1 MLITTEGVPK
11 VILAGD
17 LRPGMKIEL
26 DGVPFIVT
34 DYQWVKPGKGGA
46 FNRTKL
52 KNMRTGSIVERTFRT
67 EEKVDSA
74 NLEERRAQFL
84 YRSDDEY
91 HFMDT
96 ETYEQFFLPEEQ
108 LGDARDYLKEEMV
121 VTIVSHRGS
130 PLNVVVP
137 TFVELV
143 VAQTDPGVRGDT
155 ASGGSK
161 PATLETGA
169 VIQVPLFINVGDRL
183 RVDTRAGTY
192 IERA

>member
-1 MLITTEGVPK
+1 

-17 LRPGMKIEL
+17 LRPGMKVEM
-26 DGVPFIVT
+26 DGVPFVVI

-46 FNRTKL
+46 FNRTKM
-52 KNMRTGSIVERTFRT
+52 KNMRTGSIIERTFRS
-67 EEKVDSA
+67 EEKLEQAV
-74 NLEERRAQFL
+74 LEERRAQFM
-84 YRSDDEY
+84 YRSNDEF
-91 HFMDT
+91 HFMET
-96 ETYEQFFLPEEQ
+96 ETFEQFFLPEAQ
-108 LGDARDYLKEEMV
+108 LGDAQNYLKEEMV

-130 PLNVVVP
+130 PLRVEVP
-137 TFVELV
+137 TFVELTV
-143 VAQTDPGVRGDT
+143 TETDPGVRGDT

-183 RVDTRAGTY
+183 RVDTRTGTY

>member
-1 MLITTEGVPK
+1 MIS
-11 VILAGD
+11 AGD
-17 LRPGMKIEL
+17 LRVGTKIEL
-26 DGVPFIVT
+26 DGVPFIVV

-52 KNMRTGSIVERTFRT
+52 KNLRTGSIAERTFRT

-74 NLEERRAQFL
+74 NLEERHAQFL
-84 YRSDDEY
+84 YRNDDEF

-96 ETYEQFFLPEEQ
+96 ETYEQFFLPQKQ
-108 LGDARDYLKEEMV
+108 LADAQNYLKEETV

-130 PLNVVVP
+130 PLSVEIP

-143 VAQTDPGVRGDT
+143 VTETEPGFRGDT

-161 PATLETGA
+161 PATMETGA
-169 VIQVPLFINVGDRL
+169 VIQVPLFINIGDRL
-183 RVDTRAGTY
+183 RVDTRTGSY

>member
-1 MLITTEGVPK
+1 MIF
-11 VILAGD
+11 AGD
-17 LRPGMKIEL
+17 LRPGMKIEV
-26 DGVPFIVT
+26 DGVPFVVT

-52 KNMRTGSIVERTFRT
+52 KNMRSGAIVERTFRT
-67 EEKVDSA
+67 EEKLPA
-74 NLEERRAQFL
+74 AELEEKRVQFL
-84 YRSDDEY
+84 YQSGDEF

-96 ETYEQFFLPEEQ
+96 ETYEQFFLSEEQ
-108 LGDARDYLKEEMV
+108 LGDARKYLKEEMV

-130 PLNVVVP
+130 PLMVEVP
-137 TFVELV
+137 TFVELA
-143 VAQTDPGVRGDT
+143 VAETDPGVRGDT

-161 PATLETGA
+161 PAPLETGA

-183 RVDTRAGTY
+183 RVDTRTGTY

>member
-1 MLITTEGVPK
+1 
-11 VILAGD
+11 
-17 LRPGMKIEL
+17 MKIEL
-26 DGVPFIVT
+26 DGVPFVVT

-52 KNMRTGSIVERTFRT
+52 RNMRTGSIAERTFRT
-67 EEKVDSA
+67 EEKVEQA
-74 NLEERRAQFL
+74 RLEERRAQFM

-96 ETYEQFFLPEEQ
+96 ETYEQFFLPEAQ
-108 LGDARDYLKEEMV
+108 LRDARDYLKEEMV
-121 VTIVSHRGS
+121 VTIVSHRES
-130 PLNVVVP
+130 PLNVEIP
-137 TFVELV
+137 TFVELL
-143 VAQTDPGVRGDT
+143 VAETDPGVRGDT

-183 RVDTRAGTY
+183 RVDTRTRTY

>member
-1 MLITTEGVPK
+1 
-11 VILAGD
+11 
-17 LRPGMKIEL
+17 MKIEL
-26 DGVPFIVT
+26 DGVPFVVT
-34 DYQWVKPGKGGA
+34 DYHWVKPGKGGA

-52 KNMRTGSIVERTFRT
+52 RNMRTGSIAERTFRT
-67 EEKVDSA
+67 EEKVEQA
-74 NLEERRAQFL
+74 RLEERRAQFL

-96 ETYEQFFLPEEQ
+96 ETYEQFFLPEAQ
-108 LGDARDYLKEEMV
+108 LHGAREYLKEEMV
-121 VTIVSHRGS
+121 VTIVSHRES
-130 PLNVVVP
+130 PLNVEVP

-143 VAQTDPGVRGDT
+143 VAETDPGVRGDT

-183 RVDTRAGTY
+183 RVDTRTGTY

>member
-1 MLITTEGVPK
+1 M
-11 VILAGD
+11 ILAGD

-26 DGVPFIVT
+26 DGVPFVVA
-34 DYQWVKPGKGGA
+34 DSQWVKPGKGGA

-52 KNMRTGSIVERTFRT
+52 KNLRTGSIVERTFRS
-67 EEKVDSA
+67 EEKVGSA
-74 NLEERRAQFL
+74 ALEERRAQFM
-84 YRSDDEY
+84 YRSEDEY

-96 ETYEQFFLPEEQ
+96 QSYEQFYLREEQ
-108 LGDARDYLKEEMV
+108 LGNARDYLKEEMV
-121 VTIVSHRGS
+121 VTIVSHRES
-130 PLNVVVP
+130 PLSVEIP

-143 VAQTDPGVRGDT
+143 VAETEPGVRGDT

-169 VIQVPLFINVGDRL
+169 VLQVPLFINVGDRL
-183 RVDTRAGTY
+183 RVDTRTGTY

>member
-1 MLITTEGVPK
+1 

-17 LRPGMKIEL
+17 LRPGMKIEM
-26 DGVPFIVT
+26 DGVPFVVT

-52 KNMRTGSIVERTFRT
+52 KNMRSGAIVERTFRT
-67 EEKVDSA
+67 EEKLPPA
-74 NLEERRAQFL
+74 ELEEKRAQFL
-84 YRSDDEY
+84 YQSGGEY

-96 ETYEQFFLPEEQ
+96 ETYEQFFLTQDQ
-108 LGDARDYLKEEMV
+108 LGDARKYLKEEMV
-121 VTIVSHRGS
+121 VTIVSHREK
-130 PLNVVVP
+130 PLAVEVP
-137 TFVELV
+137 TFVELR
-143 VAQTDPGVRGDT
+143 VAETDPGVRGDT

-161 PATLETGA
+161 PATLESGA

-183 RVDTRAGTY
+183 RVDTRTGTY

>member
-1 MLITTEGVPK
+1 M
-11 VILAGD
+11 ILAGE

-26 DGVPFIVT
+26 DGAPYVVT

-67 EEKVDSA
+67 EEKVEQA
-74 NLEERRAQFL
+74 VLEERRAQFM
-84 YRSDDEY
+84 YRSDDEF

-96 ETYEQFFLPEEQ
+96 ETYEQFFLSEAQ
-108 LGDARDYLKEEMV
+108 LGDAQHYLKEEMV
-121 VTIVSHRGS
+121 VTIVSHREK
-130 PLNVVVP
+130 PLTVEVP
-137 TFVELV
+137 IFVELA
-143 VAQTDPGVRGDT
+143 VAETDPGVRGDT

-183 RVDTRAGTY
+183 RVDTRTGTY

>member
-1 MLITTEGVPK
+1 M
-11 VILAGD
+11 ILAGD

-26 DGVPFIVT
+26 DGVPFVVT

-67 EEKVDSA
+67 EEKLPA
-74 NLEERRAQFL
+74 AELEEKRVQFL
-84 YRSDDEY
+84 YQTGDEF

-96 ETYEQFFLPEEQ
+96 ESYEQFFLSEEQ
-108 LGDARDYLKEEMV
+108 LKDTRKYLKEEMV

-130 PLNVVVP
+130 PLAVEVP
-137 TFVELV
+137 TFVELAV
-143 VAQTDPGVRGDT
+143 TETDPGVRGDT

-169 VIQVPLFINVGDRL
+169 VIQVPLFNNVGDRL
-183 RVDTRAGTY
+183 RVDTRTGTY

>member
-1 MLITTEGVPK
+1 
-11 VILAGD
+11 
-17 LRPGMKIEL
+17 MKIEV
-26 DGVPFIVT
+26 DGVPFVVT

-46 FNRTKL
+46 LNRTKM

-67 EEKVDSA
+67 EEKVERA
-74 NLEERRAQFL
+74 ELEERRAQFL
-84 YRSDDEY
+84 YRSEDEY

-96 ETYEQFFLPEEQ
+96 ETYEQFFLSEEQ
-108 LGDARDYLKEEMV
+108 LGDTRDYLKEEMV

-130 PLNVVVP
+130 PLTVEVP
-137 TFVELV
+137 TFVELA
-143 VAQTDPGVRGDT
+143 VATTDPGLRGDT

-183 RVDTRAGTY
+183 RVDTRTGTY

>member
-1 MLITTEGVPK
+1 
-11 VILAGD
+11 
-17 LRPGMKIEL
+17 
-26 DGVPFIVT
+26 
-34 DYQWVKPGKGGA
+34 VKPGKGGA

-52 KNMRTGSIVERTFRT
+52 RNLRSGSIVERTFRT
-67 EEKVDSA
+67 EEKVEQAS
-74 NLEERRAQFL
+74 LEERRAQFL

-96 ETYEQFFLPEEQ
+96 DTYEQFFLRETQ
-108 LGDARDYLKEEMV
+108 MGDAPKYLKEEMV

-130 PLNVVVP
+130 PLTVEVP
-137 TFVELV
+137 TFVELA
-143 VAQTDPGVRGDT
+143 VAETDPGVRGDT

-161 PATLETGA
+161 PARLETGA

-183 RVDTRAGTY
+183 RVDTRTGSY

>member
-1 MLITTEGVPK
+1 M
-11 VILAGD
+11 ILAGD

-26 DGVPFIVT
+26 DGTPFVVT

-52 KNMRTGSIVERTFRT
+52 RNMRTGSIVERTFRT
-67 EEKVDSA
+67 EEKVERA
-74 NLEERRAQFL
+74 ELEERRAQFL

-96 ETYEQFFLPEEQ
+96 ETYEQFFLPEDQ

-130 PLNVVVP
+130 PLTVEVP
-137 TFVELV
+137 TFVELA
-143 VAQTDPGVRGDT
+143 VAKTDPGVRGDT

-183 RVDTRAGTY
+183 RVDTRTGTY

>member
-1 MLITTEGVPK
+1 
-11 VILAGD
+11 VISGGD

-26 DGVPFIVT
+26 DGVPHVVI

-52 KNMRTGSIVERTFRT
+52 KNMRTGSIAERTFRT
-67 EEKVDSA
+67 EEKLESA
-74 NLEERRAQFL
+74 VLDERRAQFL
-84 YRSDDEY
+84 YRSGDEY

-96 ETYEQFFLPEEQ
+96 ETYEQFFLSEEQ
-108 LGDARDYLKEEMV
+108 LGSARDYLKEEMV
-121 VTIVSHRGS
+121 VTIISHRGS
-130 PLNVVVP
+130 PLTVEVP
-137 TFVELV
+137 TFVELAV
-143 VAQTDPGVRGDT
+143 VETDPGVRGDT

-169 VIQVPLFINVGDRL
+169 IIQVPLFINIGDRL
-183 RVDTRAGTY
+183 RVDTRTGAY

>member
-1 MLITTEGVPK
+1 M
-11 VILAGD
+11 ILAGE

-26 DGVPFIVT
+26 DGVPFVVT

-52 KNMRTGSIVERTFRT
+52 RNMRTGSIAERTFRT
-67 EEKVDSA
+67 EEKVEQA
-74 NLEERRAQFL
+74 RLEERRAQFM

-96 ETYEQFFLPEEQ
+96 ETYEQFFLPEAQ
-108 LGDARDYLKEEMV
+108 LREAREYLKEEMV
-121 VTIVSHRGS
+121 VTIVSHRES
-130 PLNVVVP
+130 PLNVEIP
-137 TFVELV
+137 TIVELV
-143 VAQTDPGVRGDT
+143 VAETDPGVRGDT

-183 RVDTRAGTY
+183 RVDTRTGTY

>member
-1 MLITTEGVPK
+1 MIS
-11 VILAGD
+11 AGD
-17 LRPGMKIEL
+17 LRVGTKIEL
-26 DGVPFIVT
+26 DGVPFIVV

-52 KNMRTGSIVERTFRT
+52 KNLRTGSIAERTFRT

-74 NLEERRAQFL
+74 NLEERHAQFL
-84 YRSDDEY
+84 YRSDDEF

-96 ETYEQFFLPEEQ
+96 ETYEQFFLPQKQ
-108 LGDARDYLKEEMV
+108 LADAQNFLKEETV

-130 PLNVVVP
+130 PLSVEIP

-143 VAQTDPGVRGDT
+143 VTETEPGFRGDT

-169 VIQVPLFINVGDRL
+169 VIQVPLFIKEGEKVKVSTESREFAG
-183 RVDTRAGTY
+183 RA
-192 IERA
+192 

>member
-1 MLITTEGVPK
+1 M
-11 VILAGD
+11 ILAGD
-17 LRPGMKIEL
+17 LRPGMKIEV
-26 DGVPFIVT
+26 DGVPYVVT

-52 KNMRTGSIVERTFRT
+52 RNMRTGAIIERTFRT
-67 EEKVDSA
+67 EEKLPA
-74 NLEERRAQFL
+74 AELEEKKAQFL
-84 YRSDDEY
+84 YRSDDEF

-96 ETYEQFFLPEEQ
+96 ETYEQFFLSEDQ
-108 LGDARDYLKEEMV
+108 LGEARRYLKEEMV

-130 PLNVVVP
+130 PLAVEVP
-137 TFVELV
+137 TFVELAV
-143 VAQTDPGVRGDT
+143 VETEPGVRGDT

-183 RVDTRAGTY
+183 RVDTRTGTY

>member
-1 MLITTEGVPK
+1 M
-11 VILAGD
+11 ILAGD
-17 LRPGMKIEL
+17 LRPGMKIEM

-34 DYQWVKPGKGGA
+34 DYHWVKPGKGGA

-52 KNMRTGSIVERTFRT
+52 RNMRTGSIAERTFRT
-67 EEKVDSA
+67 EEKVEQAILD
-74 NLEERRAQFL
+74 ERRVQFL
-84 YRSDDEY
+84 YRGDDEY

-108 LGDARDYLKEEMV
+108 LGDARKYLKEEMV

-130 PLNVVVP
+130 PLSVEVP
-137 TFVELV
+137 TFVELA
-143 VAQTDPGVRGDT
+143 VAETDPGVRGDT

-183 RVDTRAGTY
+183 RVDTRTGTY

>member
-1 MLITTEGVPK
+1 MIF
-11 VILAGD
+11 AGN
-17 LRPGMKIEL
+17 LRPGMKIEV
-26 DGVPFIVT
+26 DGVPFVVT

-52 KNMRTGSIVERTFRT
+52 KNMRTGAIVERTFRT
-67 EEKVDSA
+67 EEKLPPA
-74 NLEERRAQFL
+74 ELEEKRAQFL
-84 YRSDDEY
+84 YQSGDEF

-96 ETYEQFFLPEEQ
+96 ETYEQFFLSEEQ
-108 LGDARDYLKEEMV
+108 LGDARKYLKEEMV

-130 PLNVVVP
+130 PLTVEVP
-137 TFVELV
+137 TFVELA
-143 VAQTDPGVRGDT
+143 VAETDPGVRGDT

-183 RVDTRAGTY
+183 RVDTRTGTY